1 MVEGYAKPTGQM
13 VPPFDKARIEETPL
27 CFFAILEEPALWRL
41 FVTRHLNL
49 LKKQWKENQYKVKRK
64 DDSIQFGTTWYK
76 TQVHH
81 GGVHLTF
88 PSLRFQEKMCL
99 RM

>member
-41 FVTRHLNL
+41 FVTRHL
-49 LKKQWKENQYKVKRK
+49 LKKQRKENQYKVKRK
-64 DDSIQFGTTWYK
+64 DDSIQFGTTRYK

-88 PSLRFQEKMCL
+88 PSLKFQEKMCL
-99 RM
+99 SV